1 MKVYEVFQKVTFP
14 EQKIKKVDSSFEEYF
29 KTALKELDTREF
41 QKRQEYE
48 RVKIIAQKLED
59 VYRILEKLEKKELD
73 FSSSQTIGDF
83 LMAKA
88 FEVEKMSDYINDEPI
103 RKIFK
108 EWAFFIGIEAQKL
121 KQGFY
126 S

>member
-1 MKVYEVFQKVTFP
+1 MKVYEVSQKVAFP

-59 VYRILEKLEKKELD
+59 VSRILEKLEKRNL
-73 FSSSQTIGDF
+73 IF
-83 LMAKA
+83 LL
-88 FEVEKMSDYINDEPI
+88 
-103 RKIFK
+103 
-108 EWAFFIGIEAQKL
+108 L
-121 KQGFY
+121 KP
-126 S
+126 

>member
-1 MKVYEVFQKVTFP
+1 
-14 EQKIKKVDSSFEEYF
+14 
-29 KTALKELDTREF
+29 
-41 QKRQEYE
+41 
-48 RVKIIAQKLED
+48 
-59 VYRILEKLEKKELD
+59 
-73 FSSSQTIGDF
+73 
-83 LMAKA
+83 MAKA